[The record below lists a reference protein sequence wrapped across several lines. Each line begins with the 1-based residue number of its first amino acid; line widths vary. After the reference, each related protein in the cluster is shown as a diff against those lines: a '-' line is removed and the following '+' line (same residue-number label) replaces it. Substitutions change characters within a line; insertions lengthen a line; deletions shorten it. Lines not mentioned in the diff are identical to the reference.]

1 MTSGSRSP
9 APNDVPGGARDV
21 GNAAGKPP
29 VPSAPTVPADLV
41 DAAVAAAR
49 ERGQDV
55 ADVPLTAIAAAAN
68 VSRSTLLR
76 RIGGTRAALDA
87 AVRAAG
93 IDPGGRPPVRERA
106 VAAAARLIG
115 ERGLGAVTLEAVAA
129 AAPCALPSLH
139 TVFHGR
145 DGLLTAVFERYGPVI
160 DVEAL
165 AAAPPERLADVVR
178 GVQRAVVHAF
188 AREPRV
194 VPAIFADLLAR
205 PQGPGTRLL
214 GEAMPRVFAGISTL
228 LRPEI
233 EAGRLRPLPM
243 PVLIQLIIG
252 PPAVHMMTRP
262 ALETALGEHLPPVEE
277 SLDHF
282 TESFLRAAAP

>member
-1 MTSGSRSP
+1 M
-9 APNDVPGGARDV
+9 
-21 GNAAGKPP
+21 
-29 VPSAPTVPADLV
+29 
-41 DAAVAAAR
+41 
-49 ERGQDV
+49 
-55 ADVPLTAIAAAAN
+55 
-68 VSRSTLLR
+68 
-76 RIGGTRAALDA
+76 
-87 AVRAAG
+87 
-93 IDPGGRPPVRERA
+93 
-106 VAAAARLIG
+106 
-115 ERGLGAVTLEAVAA
+115 AA

-145 DGLLTAVFERYGPVI
+145 DGLLAAVFERYGPVV

-165 AAAPPERLADVVR
+165 AAAPPERLEDMVR

-214 GEAMPRVFAGISTL
+214 REAMPRVFSGISAL

-233 EAGRLRPLPM
+233 AAGRVRPLPM
-243 PVLIQLIIG
+243 PVLFQLIIG
-252 PPAVHMMTRP
+252 PPVVHMMTRP
-262 ALETALGEHLPPVEE
+262 ALEAALGEGLPPVEE

-282 TESFLRAAAP
+282 AAAFLRAAAPGGAG